1 MQMIEPLI
9 YDLHHCFAHLWGG
22 LLRRDLTI
30 WHEQRT
36 FLVLSNCLFGVSVA
50 FHR

>member
-1 MQMIEPLI
+1 MQMIEPSI
-9 YDLHHCFAHLWGG
+9 FDLHHCFAHRWGG

-36 FLVLSNCLFGVSVA
+36 FLVLSNCLFEVFVG

>member
-1 MQMIEPLI
+1 MQMIEPSI
-9 YDLHHCFAHLWGG
+9 YDLHHCFAQLWGG
-22 LLRRDLTI
+22 LLTRDLTI

-36 FLVLSNCLFGVSVA
+36 FLVLSNCLFEVSVA